1 MAGSQ
6 GIRAGKAFVE
16 LYANDSK
23 LTRGL
28 RAAQRKLKHFSTM
41 VTNMGAKLA
50 GFASIVAVP
59 LSFTIR
65 AASDMEETMNKF
77 NVVFG
82 ENSKAVKDWSD
93 NFARDVGR
101 SKQQVADFMA
111 GSQDLFVPL
120 GFEPGA
126 ATEMSKQITS
136 LAVDLAS
143 FNNKADADVIRDL
156 HAALTG
162 SGEVMKKYGVLVS
175 EAAVKQELLRT
186 GMDPKTATDQQKVMA
201 RLSIIMQGTTAAQGD
216 AIRSAGAY
224 ANQMKRLMAV
234 VSDAATE
241 IGKALL
247 PTVTELVKY
256 AADVVTKIANWVK
269 ENQGLVKVIA
279 VVTAVIGT
287 VGGALLALGAAAGIA
302 SFAIGGLITAG
313 GAIAGVFSFLSLPVL
328 AVVAAIAAAVAGV
341 AAFTSWLIKSGDVVK
356 QFGRLVMAVFNAF
369 VTFVSTGPLAV
380 AAKLLWASLKVVWV
394 EGIGD
399 LNKTWDKLKE
409 AWSEVTDSFVSDWKS
424 AIGEVKKEM
433 KGLNDEVNKPKKAG
447 GNGGGGAA
455 GGGSGIRFD
464 FGLWGEWYDNFMNPP
479 GIPANEGVIETF
491 AMRPEDINQG
501 GKKTNPADN
510 VPIMPEFAPEPP
522 GEDPETKAAKEKLSE
537 LQQELAK
544 LSIDDSS
551 AKSIRSDIGGGS
563 ALGKLVNTINAAGA
577 GRTME
582 QLARDGNSLQA
593 EAVRILDIMKRRMEN
608 GGDFAEAG

>member
-1 MAGSQ
+1 MAGQQ
-6 GIRAGKAFVE
+6 GIRAGKAYVE
-16 LYANDSK
+16 LNANDSK
-23 LTRGL
+23 LVKGL
-28 RAAQRKLKHFSTM
+28 RSAQRKLRRFGQMITG
-41 VTNMGAKLA
+41 MGARLLTAATAITGPILAAAKSFANFGDAVNKMSARTGLSAKAVSALGFAAEQSGTDIKTLEA
-50 GFASIVAVP
+50 GFRGMSRFILNAERG
-59 LSFTIR
+59 LS
-65 AASDMEETMNKF
+65 
-77 NVVFG
+77 
-82 ENSKAVKDWSD
+82 
-93 NFARDVGR
+93 
-101 SKQQVADFMA
+101 
-111 GSQDLFVPL
+111 
-120 GFEPGA
+120 
-126 ATEMSKQITS
+126 
-136 LAVDLAS
+136 
-143 FNNKADADVIRDL
+143 
-156 HAALTG
+156 
-162 SGEVMKKYGVLVS
+162 
-175 EAAVKQELLRT
+175 
-186 GMDPKTATDQQKVMA
+186 TATDSMDDLG
-201 RLSIIMQGTTAAQGD
+201 LSIADLSSGNPEETFKLIADRIATIEDPSKRAALAMSIFGRSGSMLLPLLEGGAAGVEALQKEAEQLGITMSDTD
-216 AIRSAGAY
+216 AKAAADLTDALNR
-224 ANQMKRLMAV
+224 MKRALYAAWINGGAALAEGITEMANYIAKASKV
-234 VSDAATE
+234 VS
-241 IGKALL
+241 
-247 PTVTELVKY
+247 
-256 AADVVTKIANWVK
+256 NFVK
-269 ENQGLVKVIA
+269 ENKDLVMTITKVGAVVGIIGGTLIA
-279 VVTAVIGT
+279 VGS
-287 VGGALLALGAAAGIA
+287 ALGIA
-302 SFAIGGLITAG
+302 SFAIGGLISAG
-313 GAIAGVFSFLSLPVL
+313 GAIATVLGFLSTPVL
-328 AVVAAIAAAVAGV
+328 AVVAAVTAAVIAV

-409 AWSEVTDSFVSDWKS
+409 AWSEVADSFVADWKS

-491 AMRPEDINQG
+491 AMRPEDVRQG

-522 GEDPETKAAKEKLSE
+522 GEDPETKAAREKLSE

-551 AKSIRSDIGGGS
+551 AKSIRGDIGSGS
-563 ALGKLVNTINAAGA
+563 QLGKLVNTINAAGA